1 MLTRT
6 AHLGLLTVA
15 AAFAALLLV
24 PAAEAGTDCECIGN
38 GKRVKQGTVLCLQ
51 IGSSSRYLAR
61 CERNLNNTSWKKM
74 SDGCPTAGVMT
85 PRLDLAPAPMSISTA
100 G

>member
-1 MLTRT
+1 MLIRPDHP
-6 AHLGLLTVA
+6 ALLTAA
-15 AAFAALLLV
+15 AAFAVLLSASV
-24 PAAEAGTDCECIGN
+24 AQAGKDCECIGN
-38 GKRVKQGTVLCLQ
+38 GKRVKEGTVLCLQ

-74 SDGCPTAGVMT
+74 SDGCPTAGLMSVR
-85 PRLDLAPAPMSISTA
+85 PDLGRVPMSLPTA